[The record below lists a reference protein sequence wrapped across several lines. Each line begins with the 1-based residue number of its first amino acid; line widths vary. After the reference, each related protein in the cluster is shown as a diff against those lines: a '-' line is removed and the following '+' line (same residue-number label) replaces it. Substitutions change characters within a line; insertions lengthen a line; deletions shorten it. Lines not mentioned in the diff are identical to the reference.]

1 MMALDA
7 EQNAALKR
15 LRAVAKD
22 EGVKALA
29 GWTGLHRSTLM
40 TVLADMARESTIV
53 YALDRFMKAE
63 KKG

>member
-15 LRAVAKD
+15 LRAAVKD
-22 EGVKALA
+22 EGVKAIA
-29 GWTGLHRSTLM
+29 EWTGLHRSTLM
-40 TVLADMARESTIV
+40 TVLADTARESTIV
-53 YALDRFMKAE
+53 YTLDRFMKAE